1 MGQNSFHLLSGLITS
16 SSPVAQGGSYWTQR
30 FTYFLTNIFTFF
42 LWPFTPVGLQAIN
55 KRTPEHSIPC
65 LCLQLAPGDVQTLD
79 VCLEVSLPGISWL
92 ATLSLPLGFPCQ
104 GLLDAGFYLLHCK
117 WNNKGITHLSMDQLS
132 SQLSNYYWSLKG
144 GKGTTHKMCC
154 NSYTVHLV

>member
-16 SSPVAQGGSYWTQR
+16 SSPVAQGGSYWMQR

-55 KRTPEHSIPC
+55 KHTPEHSIPC

-117 WNNKGITHLSMDQLS
+117 WNNKGITHTCPWISWAA
-132 SQLSNYYWSLKG
+132 NYPITIGPLRG
-144 GKGTTHKMCC
+144 GREPHIKCAVIPTQFT
-154 NSYTVHLV
+154 